1 MNLRKTVFTLFL
13 MGSTALLA
21 QTATAPQPQAPTAA
35 PKTAATKQAAKPGA
49 LPTPA
54 SVFGFEPGAD
64 NKLATYDQSVT
75 YFNLLAEA
83 APGNM
88 VVQQAGKTTLGRT
101 YVFAV
106 ISSAANIAKLDRLRE
121 IAQRLAHPA
130 GLTEAQA
137 KALAKE
143 GKAFVHIDGGLH
155 ATESAGPQ
163 QMPLLAYDIL
173 RQKDDP
179 KFKAILD
186 NCVLLLWPTINP
198 DGQQLVA
205 ETWMKSQQNPTQLY
219 QEYVGHDNNRDAYML
234 NMIESRVIE
243 HAWRAWEPNIIYV
256 HHQTSPFPTRI
267 WLPPFAA
274 PIATHAPPLM
284 SSQLNSIGMAIAQ
297 GLDEEGKPGAT
308 HMGDGFDAWY
318 PGYIDYL
325 PVFKNIPAFWTET
338 QGGSPAPRTTT
349 VQAIPPNM
357 RIPQPLYPSPWLG
370 TEWRLR
376 DAVDYMETASISTLD
391 WAAKYKDNLLM
402 NRYRSGR
409 DQIER
414 GKKEAPYAYVFPQ
427 DRKDPVAPVE
437 LLRRLAFSG
446 VRVSQ
451 ATAPVTIDGTS
462 YPAGTWVVLADQE
475 FAALAREV
483 LDVQVYPDL
492 RESPNG
498 PLEQPYDAAG
508 WTLPFTFGVKMAV
521 AKTPIGDDV
530 RKSLKELG
538 TIPTGKTK
546 PTSYN
551 MASSADVAPFDSVP
565 GIGFNSSPLAAAVV
579 PVDGKIT
586 GMGAALALDPAQTN
600 TFKAIYTAWK
610 QGGAVRFAEASATTG
625 ARYVITG
632 LAPAAQDA
640 MVKALALQG
649 ERVADSVGV
658 AVKKPR
664 IGLYNPPNSMDAGW
678 TRWVLEM
685 YGVEYTSIAPADF
698 PGTSA
703 LKDRFDVIL
712 LADDGGAAFGGG
724 GGRGGR
730 AGGGAPAGAAG
741 AGSGMGAGAAGAVGQ
756 PAAAA
761 PAQTPA
767 ERAKI
772 VSDFVSAGGTLVTFN
787 RASLQA
793 ASALQFP
800 ITSTTTAKPRGEFFV
815 GGSVLKINTDPT
827 QRVMAG
833 MEKEAG
839 VFFDSGPVFDVAPGF
854 KATVL
859 AKYQDTGSPLMSGY
873 LLGEKLMN
881 GKAAALDVELGSGHV
896 VMLGFRPQW
905 RGQTMGAFKV
915 IFNALLSTR

>member
-1 MNLRKTVFTLFL
+1 MMNLRKIVSILVL
-13 MGSTALLA
+13 VGSTTLLA
-21 QTATAPQPQAPTAA
+21 QTATAPRPKPAPQSP
-35 PKTAATKQAAKPGA
+35 AKAGA

-54 SVFGFEPGAD
+54 SVIGFEPGAD

-75 YFNLLAEA
+75 YFSLLAEA
-83 APGNM
+83 ASKNM
-88 VVQQAGKTTLGRT
+88 VIRQAGKTSQGRT
-101 YVFAV
+101 YIFAL
-106 ISSAANIAKLDRLRE
+106 ISSAENIAKIDRLRE
-121 IAQRLAHPA
+121 IAITLAHPEN
-130 GLTEAQA
+130 LTETQA

-163 QMPLLAYDIL
+163 QTLLLAYDIL

-186 NCVLLLWPTINP
+186 NTVLMLWPTINP

-205 ETWMKSQQNPTQLY
+205 ETWMATQQNPQQLY
-219 QEYVGHDNNRDAYML
+219 QEYVGHDNNRDAYMM

-243 HAWRAWEPNIIYV
+243 HAWRSWEPNIIYV

-274 PIATHAPPLM
+274 PIATHAPALM
-284 SSQLNSIGMAIAQ
+284 SSELNMIGMAIAQ

-338 QGGSPAPRTTT
+338 QGGSPAPRTSTPEQ
-349 VQAIPPNM
+349 VQPGM
-357 RIPQPLYPSPWLG
+357 RIAQPLYPSPWLG
-370 TEWRLR
+370 GTWRLR

-402 NRYRSGR
+402 NRYKAGR
-409 DQIER
+409 AQIEQGR
-414 GKKEAPYAYVFPQ
+414 KMAPYAYVFPQ
-427 DRKDPVAPVE
+427 DQRDPVAPVE

-462 YPAGTWVVLADQE
+462 YPAGTWVVLTDQE

-498 PLEQPYDAAG
+498 PLDQPYDAAG
-508 WTLPFTFGVKMAV
+508 WTLPFTFGVKMAT
-521 AKTPIGDDV
+521 AKTPISDDV
-530 RKSLKELG
+530 RKNLKTLG
-538 TIPTGKTK
+538 GLPDPKAK
-546 PTSYN
+546 PTAYN
-551 MASSADVAPFDSVP
+551 LTEASKTTDAAAFDSAP
-565 GIGFNSSPLAAAVV
+565 GIGFNSSPAAAAVV
-579 PVDGKIT
+579 PVAGAIT
-586 GMGAALALDPAQTN
+586 GTGDALALDPAQTN
-600 TFKAIYTAWK
+600 TFKAIYSAWK
-610 QGGAVRFAEASATTG
+610 QGGAVKFVAASGTTG
-625 ARYVITG
+625 ARYLITG
-632 LAPAAQDA
+632 LAPAAQDTL
-640 MVKALALQG
+640 VKSLALQAT
-649 ERVADSVGV
+649 RTAVAGV
-658 AVKKPR
+658 DVKKPR
-664 IGLYNPPNSMDAGW
+664 IGLYNSPSSMDSGW
-678 TRWVLEM
+678 TRWVLEQ
-685 YGVEYTSIAPADF
+685 YGVEYTAILPADF
-698 PGTSA
+698 PGTGA

-730 AGGGAPAGAAG
+730 GGGGAGAGGGRG
-741 AGSGMGAGAAGAVGQ
+741 
-756 PAAAA
+756 AAA
-761 PAQTPA
+761 PATPA
-767 ERAKI
+767 APSPNIKAI
-772 VSDFVSAGGTLVTFN
+772 DDFVRAGGTLVTFN

-793 ASALQFP
+793 ATALQFP
-800 ITSTTTAKPRGEFFV
+800 ITSTTTAKLRTEFFV
-815 GGSVLKINTDPT
+815 GGSVLQVTTDPT

-833 MEKEAG
+833 MDTTAG
-839 VFFDSGPVFDVAPGF
+839 VFFDSGPVFDVAAGF

-859 AKYQDTGSPLMSGY
+859 AKYQDAGSPLMSGY
-873 LLGEKLMN
+873 LLGERLMN
-881 GKAAALDVELGSGHV
+881 GKAAALDIDLGAGHV

-915 IFNALLSTR
+915 IFNALLSTK